1 MARPRMFVGALVLS
15 VIPSCLA
22 SSHHIL
28 SSHHRRQSVPTSLP
42 GNWTSKGCYT
52 DGQAAGRTL
61 TGASYTN
68 TTGMTVQSCIAFCDS
83 KQFVLA
89 GVEYGQQCYCDNYIE
104 NGGQPAPLTDCNFAC
119 SGNAA
124 ETCGAGNRLNV
135 FTSGKAPPPLPTIPA
150 KIGNWT
156 SLGCYNDNVNGV
168 RSLPNGIAVASPFS
182 LESCTAACF
191 AAGYPLSGAEY
202 ADQCYCGTSIY
213 SGAAK
218 IATTSCNMLCTGNAQ
233 EFCGGPNTL
242 SLYNYTGSNRP
253 TGPVGGG
260 GGGGGGAPSTV
271 FPVTNLPK
279 PWSYVG
285 CFVDNQF
292 GRIVENEQ
300 PDNAKLTIESC
311 VQACSASNFTVAAA
325 EYSTQCFCGT
335 ELIEGATKAPESD
348 CNMGCGGN
356 TTEACGAGNRMSVYS
371 TNKNVTILP
380 VPVPQN
386 SSIPG
391 SWSYQG
397 CLMEAVGSRAIPW
410 QNIYPTNNSATT
422 CLSQCAAFGY
432 TAGGMEYGDECYC
445 GDVSDV
451 QAAGVKFAPE
461 SDCNLPCPGDPIHL
475 CGAGNRI
482 QYYKWT
488 GAPPYVWNKPTTHLG
503 YYEFLVPGVVV
514 PLIATVGINGKVT
527 FLEKSGTSEFGNS
540 TGAYELDLSLVHDF
554 NKAWRT
560 MHVKSDVFCSGSVVL
575 PDKGGRILN
584 VGGWSLDST
593 KGVRLYTPNG
603 SAGVNGTND
612 WQENFAELALQR
624 QRWYPTAAVLS
635 NGSVLVIGG
644 ETGSNASPQPNLEIL
659 PNPGGTANTVIE
671 LDWLAR
677 TDPYNLYPFVF
688 VLPSGNIF
696 VIYYNEARILDPHTF
711 ATITQLPNLPASVNN
726 FLGGRTYPLEGAA
739 VILPQH
745 APYTDPVRIM
755 TCGGSA
761 PGAGIALDNCVSIE
775 PEGSNPTWL
784 LERMPSQR
792 VMPCMVPLPDGTFMI
807 MNGAHQGLAGFG
819 LATNPNL
826 GALLYDPSK
835 PVNQRITILNTTI
848 VARLYHSEA
857 ILLPDARVLVSG
869 SDPQTPQYP
878 EEMRIEAYYPPY
890 LTFGFVQPTFTLAN
904 TDWAYKGSYPIVVNL
919 HQGTTATM
927 KVSLVAAASSTHGN
941 AMGARTIFP
950 AFSCSGTTCTITA
963 PPNAFVSPPGWHQL
977 FILDG
982 PTPSHSVW
990 VRIGGD
996 PAKIGNW
1003 PNLPDFQVPGV

>member
-1 MARPRMFVGALVLS
+1 MARPRVFVGVLALSIIHSTFASNDHLLS
-15 VIPSCLA
+15 A
-22 SSHHIL
+22 
-28 SSHHRRQSVPTSLP
+28 HHRRQSVPTTLP

-52 DGQAAGRTL
+52 DGQAAGRSL
-61 TGASYTN
+61 TGASFTN
-68 TTGMTVQSCIAFCDS
+68 ATGMTVESCINFCIG
-83 KQFVLA
+83 KNFILA
-89 GVEYGQQCYCDNYIE
+89 GVEFAQQCYCDNFLE
-104 NGGQPAPLTDCNFAC
+104 NGATTAPLSDCNMAC
-119 SGNAA
+119 TGNPK

-135 FTSGKAPPPLPTIPA
+135 FTSGKPPPPPPTIPA

-156 SLGCYNDNVNGV
+156 SLGCYSDNVNGV
-168 RSLPNGIAVASPFS
+168 RSLPNGIAVAGPFS
-182 LESCTAACF
+182 LEGCTAACF
-191 AAGYPLSGAEY
+191 AAGYPLSGSEY
-202 ADQCYCGTSIY
+202 ANQCFCGTTIGA
-213 SGAAK
+213 GAAS
-218 IATTSCNMLCTGNAQ
+218 TPVTDCNMLCAGNSQ
-233 EFCGGPNTL
+233 ELCGGPNRL
-242 SLYNYTGSNRP
+242 SMYNYTGPGRP

-260 GGGGGGAPSTV
+260 GGGGGGPTTV

-279 PWSYVG
+279 PWTYVG
-285 CFVDNQF
+285 CFVDNAH
-292 GRIVENEQ
+292 GRIISNEQ
-300 PDNAKLTIESC
+300 PDNAQLTIQSC
-311 VQACSASNFTVAAA
+311 VQACSSQNFTVAAA
-325 EYSTQCFCGT
+325 EYGVQCFCGD
-335 ELIEGATKAPESD
+335 ELIAGAALAPASD

-371 TNKNVTILP
+371 TSANVTILP

-386 SSIPG
+386 TSG
-391 SWSYQG
+391 SWTYQG
-397 CLMEAVGSRAIPW
+397 CLMEAVGGRAIPW

-422 CLSQCAAFGY
+422 CLGQCAAFGY
-432 TAGGMEYGDECYC
+432 TAGGMEYGEECYC

-451 QAAGVKFAPE
+451 KAAGVGFAPA
-461 SDCNLPCPGDPIHL
+461 SDCNLPCPGDPLHL

-482 QYYKWT
+482 QYYIWT
-488 GAPPYVWNKPTTHLG
+488 GPAPYVFHTPTNIG
-503 YYEFLVPGVVV
+503 YYGFLVPGVVV
-514 PLIATVGINGKVT
+514 PLIATLGINGKVT
-527 FLEKSGTSEFGNS
+527 FLEKDGTSEFDNS
-540 TGAYELDLSLVHDF
+540 TGAYELDLSLVSQF

-560 MHVKSDVFCSGSVVL
+560 MHVKSDVFCSGSVIL

-593 KGVRLYTPNG
+593 QGVRLYTPDG

-612 WQENFAELALQR
+612 WQENFEELALQR

-644 ETGSNASPQPNLEIL
+644 ETGSNAWPQPNLEIL
-659 PNPGGTANTVIE
+659 PKPPGGTVVE
-671 LDWLAR
+671 LDWLNR

-688 VLPSGNIF
+688 VLPSGRIF
-696 VIYYNEARILDPHTF
+696 VIYYNEARILDPKTF
-711 ATITQLPNLPASVNN
+711 DTVVELPNLPASVNN

-745 APYTDPVRIM
+745 APYTAPVTIL

-761 PGAGIALDNCVSIE
+761 PGAGIALDNCVSIT
-775 PEGSNPTWL
+775 PEGPNPTWT

-792 VMPCMVPLPDGTFMI
+792 VMPCMAPLPDGTFMI

-819 LATNPNL
+819 LASNPNL
-826 GALLYDPSK
+826 GALLYDPSL
-835 PVNQRITILNTTI
+835 PVTQRISILNTTI

-869 SDPQTPQYP
+869 SDPQTPNFP

-890 LTFGFVQPTFTLAN
+890 LTQGFTQPTFTIAI
-904 TDWAYKGSYPIVVNL
+904 TDWAYGSSHPIVVKL

-927 KVSLVAAASSTHGN
+927 KVSLIAAVSSTHGN

-950 AFSCSGTTCTITA
+950 AFTCSGTTCTITA

-982 PTPSHSVW
+982 PTPSHSTW

-996 PAKIGNW
+996 PGKIGNW
-1003 PNLPDFQVPGV
+1003 PNFPDFVVPGV

>member
-1 MARPRMFVGALVLS
+1 MVRPRVVVGVLTLS
-15 VIPSCLA
+15 VIHSCFA
-22 SSHHIL
+22 SSNHI
-28 SSHHRRQSVPTSLP
+28 SSMHHRRQSVPKSV
-42 GNWTSKGCYT
+42 S
-52 DGQAAGRTL
+52 
-61 TGASYTN
+61 
-68 TTGMTVQSCIAFCDS
+68 
-83 KQFVLA
+83 
-89 GVEYGQQCYCDNYIE
+89 
-104 NGGQPAPLTDCNFAC
+104 
-119 SGNAA
+119 
-124 ETCGAGNRLNV
+124 
-135 FTSGKAPPPLPTIPA
+135 
-150 KIGNWT
+150 
-156 SLGCYNDNVNGV
+156 
-168 RSLPNGIAVASPFS
+168 
-182 LESCTAACF
+182 
-191 AAGYPLSGAEY
+191 
-202 ADQCYCGTSIY
+202 
-213 SGAAK
+213 
-218 IATTSCNMLCTGNAQ
+218 
-233 EFCGGPNTL
+233 
-242 SLYNYTGSNRP
+242 
-253 TGPVGGG
+253 
-260 GGGGGGAPSTV
+260 
-271 FPVTNLPK
+271 NLPK
-279 PWSYVG
+279 PWTYAG
-285 CFVDNQF
+285 CFVDNAH
-292 GRIVENEQ
+292 GRIVANQQ
-300 PDNAKLTIESC
+300 PDNAQLTIESC
-311 VQACSASNFTVAAA
+311 VKTCSAQNFTVAAA
-325 EYSTQCFCGT
+325 EFSTQCFCGNQ
-335 ELIEGATKAPESD
+335 LIAGATAAPESD

-356 TTEACGAGNRMSVYS
+356 ATEACGAGNRMSVYS
-371 TNKNVTILP
+371 TTKNVTILP
-380 VPVPQN
+380 VAVPQN

-410 QNIYPTNNSATT
+410 QNIYHTNNSATT

-432 TAGGMEYGDECYC
+432 TVGGMEYGEECYC
-445 GDVSDV
+445 GDLSDV

-482 QYYKWT
+482 QYYVWT
-488 GAPPYVWNKPTTHLG
+488 GAPPYVWNNPQNKG
-503 YYEFLVPGVVV
+503 YYDFLVPGIVV

-527 FLEKSGTSEFGNS
+527 FLEKDGTSEFNNS

-554 NKAWRT
+554 SKAWRE

-612 WQENFAELALQR
+612 WQENFQELSLQR
-624 QRWYPTAAVLS
+624 QRWYPTAAVLA

-644 ETGSNASPQPNLEIL
+644 ETGSNASPQPSLEIL
-659 PNPGGTANTVIE
+659 PNPGGKADTVIE

-688 VLPSGNIF
+688 VLPSGRIF
-696 VIYYNEARILDPHTF
+696 VIYYNEARILDPVTF
-711 ATITQLPNLPASVNN
+711 STVVQLPNLPASVNN

-739 VILPQH
+739 VMFPQH
-745 APYTDPVRIM
+745 APYTDPVRIL

-761 PGAGIALDNCVSIE
+761 PGAGVALDNCVSIE
-775 PEGSNPTWL
+775 PESPNPTWL

-792 VMPCMVPLPDGTFMI
+792 VMPCMTPLPDGTFMI

-835 PVNQRITILNTTI
+835 PANQRISILNTTI

-890 LTFGFVQPTFTLAN
+890 LTQGRVQPSFTIAT
-904 TDWAYKGSYPIVVNL
+904 TDWAYGSSHPIVVTL
-919 HQGTTATM
+919 HQGTTSTM
-927 KVSLVAAASSTHGN
+927 KVSLVAAVSSTHGN

-950 AFSCSGTTCTITA
+950 AFSCLRTTCTITA

-982 PTPSHSVW
+982 PTPSHSAW

-996 PAKIGNW
+996 PAKLGNW
-1003 PNLPDFQVPGV
+1003 PKFPDFVVPGV